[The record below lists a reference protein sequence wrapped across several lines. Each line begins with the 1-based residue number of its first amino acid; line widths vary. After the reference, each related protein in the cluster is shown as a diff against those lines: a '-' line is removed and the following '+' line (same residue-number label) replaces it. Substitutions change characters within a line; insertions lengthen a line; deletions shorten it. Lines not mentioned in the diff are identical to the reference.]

1 MNVCNVARL
10 GIFFATAATSAAAPV
25 LAATDAAFPKSRY
38 LDVMETAV
46 GAYTPERT
54 ADYVKRVEKEMIQE
68 HGFPRLTSNIGIL
81 LAHGRLAEKK
91 ELFRHMMDLCC
102 RQMPVAYK
110 KNGSRVGNDFGVKEI
125 VSCLLEVEKA
135 GLFPKEVTDAWR
147 AELSKAVPETT
158 YSCRPRLGDPT
169 AHNWAVFAAASEQ
182 ARTFAGLN
190 GSPAFTE
197 KYVGDQLRFF
207 DENGMYKDPNQPMV
221 YDAVT
226 RLQFAVALHF
236 GYDGPSRAALE
247 AQLLKSAELTLLL
260 QSETGEIPYGGR
272 SNQFLHN
279 EGFWAAVCEWY
290 ASRFKARGDLATASR
305 FRRAAKRAIDSL
317 DYWTRQP
324 SYRHIKNRFPLKTRY
339 GCEGYGYFDKYMV
352 TLGSWAYL
360 AYLFADESIPLAPDA
375 PRAATFTTSPAFHRT
390 MLHAGGYTAQFD
402 VAPDTH
408 YDGPGLGRVQR
419 RGAPPMICL
428 SVPFTKKPS
437 YTIDITNET
446 PLAILSGWKQTDGT
460 WAYAYGPD
468 YSVTGTQSG
477 DGRAEA
483 TLSVSRAGLM
493 PLTWESRL
501 SDDGLETVVSSAATS
516 AAAPAGEELA
526 LTLPVLRFDGETR
539 VDVQKGA
546 RALTIAFNGWKCRWE
561 TDGEIVD
568 TGKMYAN
575 RNGHYQRFE
584 ARGRKRLV
592 VKIAIERE

>member
-1 MNVCNVARL
+1 MKTCCGARFGL
-10 GIFFATAATSAAAPV
+10 LFAAAA
-25 LAATDAAFPKSRY
+25 LCAAAFGFSKGRY

-54 ADYVKRVEKEMIQE
+54 ADYVKRVEKDMIKE
-68 HGFPRLTSNIGIL
+68 HGFHRLTANIGIL
-81 LAHGRLAEKK
+81 LAHGRLPEKK

-102 RQMPVAYK
+102 RQIPVAYV
-110 KNGSRVGNDFGVKEI
+110 KNGSAVGNDFGVKEI

-135 GLFPKEVTDAWR
+135 GLFPKEVTDGWR
-147 AELSKAVPETT
+147 ADLAKALPETT
-158 YSCRPRLGDPT
+158 YSCRPRLGDPK

-182 ARTFAGLN
+182 ARTSAGLN
-190 GSPAFTE
+190 GVPAFTE
-197 KYVGDQLRFF
+197 KYVKDQLRFF

-226 RLQFAVALHF
+226 RLQFAAALHF
-236 GYDGPSRAALE
+236 GYDGPSRAVLE
-247 AQLLKSAELTLLL
+247 EQLLKSAELTLLL

-290 ASRFKARGDLATASR
+290 AAWFKARGDLATASR

-324 SYRHIKNRFPLKTRY
+324 VLRHVKNRFPLKTRY

-360 AYLFADESIPLAPDA
+360 AYLFADESIPLAPDE
-375 PRAATFTTSPAFHRT
+375 PRTAVFTTSDAFHRT
-390 MLHAGGYTAQFD
+390 ILHAGGYTAQFD

-437 YTIDITNET
+437 YTIDIKNET
-446 PLAILSGWKQTDGT
+446 PLAILPGWKQADGS

-468 YSVTGTQSG
+468 YAVTQTKTG

-483 TLSVSRAGLM
+483 TLSVSRKELPA
-493 PLTWESRL
+493 LTWENHL
-501 SDDGLETVVSSAATS
+501 SSEGLETILCGADDLS
-516 AAAPAGEELA
+516 
-526 LTLPVLRFDGETR
+526 LTLPVLSFDGETR
-539 VDVQKGA
+539 MEAKVGA
-546 RALTIAFNGWKCRWE
+546 KSLAITFNGWTCRWE

-568 TGKMYAN
+568 TGKIYAN
-575 RNGHYQRFE
+575 RNGHYRRFE
-584 ARGRKRLV
+584 ARGKKRLT
-592 VKIAIERE
+592 VKISITRE

>member
-1 MNVCNVARL
+1 MKPRQFARIGLVL
-10 GIFFATAATSAAAPV
+10 GLVATSAAAPV
-25 LAATDAAFPKSRY
+25 GAATSAAHPKSRY

-54 ADYVKRVEKEMIQE
+54 ADYVRRVEKDMIKE
-68 HGFPRLTSNIGIL
+68 HGFHRLTANIGVL

-102 RQMPVAYK
+102 RQIPVAYV
-110 KNGSRVGNDFGVKEI
+110 KNGGAVGNDFGVKEI

-135 GLFPKEVTDAWR
+135 GLFPKEVTDGWR
-147 AELSKAVPETT
+147 ADLAKAVPETT

-190 GSPAFTE
+190 GVPAFTE
-197 KYVGDQLRFF
+197 KYVKDQLRFF
-207 DENGMYKDPNQPMV
+207 DANGMYKDPHQPMV

-247 AQLLKSAELTLLL
+247 AQLLKSAEPTLLM

-290 ASRFKARGDLATASR
+290 AAWYKARGDISTASR

-324 SYRHIKNRFPLKTRY
+324 VLRHVKNRFPLATRY

-352 TLGSWAYL
+352 TLGSWAYI
-360 AYLFADESIPLAPDA
+360 AYLFADESIPLAPDE
-375 PRAATFTTSPAFHRT
+375 PRTAVFTTSDAFHRT
-390 MLHAGGYTAQFD
+390 ILHAGGYTAQFD

-437 YTIDITNET
+437 YTIDIKNET
-446 PLAILSGWKQTDGT
+446 PLAILPGWKQADGS
-460 WAYAYGPD
+460 WAYAYGAD
-468 YSVTGTQSG
+468 YAVTQTDSG
-477 DGRAEA
+477 DGRAAA
-483 TLSVSRAGLM
+483 TLSVARKGLT
-493 PLTWESRL
+493 PLTWENNL
-501 SDDGLETVVSSAATS
+501 SPAGLETVLTGADD
-516 AAAPAGEELA
+516 LA
-526 LTLPVLRFDGETR
+526 LTLPVLSFDGETR
-539 VDVQKGA
+539 VEAKVGA
-546 RALTIAFNGWKCRWE
+546 RSLAITFNGWTCRWE

-568 TGKMYAN
+568 TGKIYAN
-575 RNGHYQRFE
+575 RNGHYRRYE
-584 ARGRKRLV
+584 ARGKKRLT
-592 VKIAIERE
+592 VKISITRE

>member
-1 MNVCNVARL
+1 MKICHVARL
-10 GIFFATAATSAAAPV
+10 GLVLVWAATSAAAPV
-25 LAATDAAFPKSRY
+25 LAATDATLPKSRY
-38 LDVMETAV
+38 LDVMEAAV

-54 ADYVKRVEKEMIQE
+54 ADYVKRVEKDMIKE
-68 HGFPRLTSNIGIL
+68 HGFHRLTANIGIL

-91 ELFRHMMDLCC
+91 DLFKHMMDLCC
-102 RQMPVAYK
+102 RQIPVAYV
-110 KNGSRVGNDFGVKEI
+110 KNGSAVGNDFGVKEI

-135 GLFPKEVTDAWR
+135 GLFPKEVADGWR
-147 AELSKAVPETT
+147 ADLAKAVPETT
-158 YSCRPRLGDPT
+158 YTCRPRLGDPR

-190 GSPAFTE
+190 GSPEFTE
-197 KYVGDQLRFF
+197 RYVGDQLRFF

-226 RLQFAVALHF
+226 RLQFAAALHF

-290 ASRFKARGDLATASR
+290 ASWFKARGDLATASR
-305 FRRAAKRAIDSL
+305 FRRAAKRAVDSL

-324 SYRHIKNRFPLKTRY
+324 NYRHIKNRFPLKTRY

-360 AYLFADESIPLAPDA
+360 AYLFADESIPLAPDG

-408 YDGPGLGRVQR
+408 YDGPGLGRIQR

-437 YTIDITNET
+437 YTIDVKNET
-446 PLAILSGWKQTDGT
+446 PLAILPGWKQADGT

-468 YSVTGTQSG
+468 YAVTGTKAG

-483 TLSVSRAGLM
+483 TLSVSRAGLT
-493 PLTWESRL
+493 PLTWENHL
-501 SDDGLETVVSSAATS
+501 SSDGLETILSGAD
-516 AAAPAGEELA
+516 ELA
-526 LTLPVLRFDGETR
+526 LTLPVLCFDGETR
-539 VDVQKGA
+539 VEAKVGA
-546 RALTIAFNGWKCRWE
+546 RSLAISFNGWTCRWE
-561 TDGEIVD
+561 TNGEIVD
-568 TGKMYAN
+568 TGKVYAN
-575 RNGHYQRFE
+575 RNGHYRRFE
-584 ARGRKRLV
+584 ACGKKRLT
-592 VKIAIERE
+592 VKISITRE